1 MCIQGMQWGLQYILQ
16 GIKPRTFE
24 ELATRAHDMELS
36 IAHHGK
42 NEPITD
48 FKRDKVF
55 TSRAD
60 NHGKKPAKEA
70 FTTNT
75 TPIKTSSAPVK
86 ISFNKAREIKK
97 GEPSHTQDRYKNTLR
112 ELEQKVYPFPDSNMD
127 AMLDDLLEKKVI
139 ELPECKRPEEMNRIN
154 DPKYCKYHR
163 IVGHHVGKCFILK
176 ELIMKLAQQGR
187 IELDLEDTA
196 ATHTTT
202 VVFGSFDPDAPT
214 DDEKGWTLVTYK
226 RTRKPKPQAIKPKG
240 EQGRKHRCRDNRK
253 PKRNIRAA
261 KPIHAGEPAEQKP
274 RLPVSLHEYFPED
287 FFQHC
292 TIAACHMVEVEME
305 EPSKGKIVAAEGENT
320 LTPEEGLPIHFSIE
334 EALQLPKKIRRA
346 LATVLASPDDH
357 EVQESKNKGMRP
369 RPHECAICCAA
380 EDTIHFAN
388 EDLLLGSKPHN
399 QPLFVSGYV
408 RGHKVSRMLMD
419 GGSSINIMPKS
430 TMTAIGIKVDELSLS
445 RLLIQ
450 GFNQGGQ
457 RAKGMIRVEM
467 TIGELKSS
475 VMFHVIDARTSYGLL
490 LGRPWIHA
498 NGVVPSTLH
507 QCLKFYQ
514 ERVKVIYG
522 DTKPLTEAE
531 SHFADAKFY
540 MNEDMVPETLLKE
553 IKSMSKAAP
562 KKQEWQ
568 AMPKKQEEEAMPSS
582 SKNDDELSKPAT
594 TRGSRTA
601 SNGPSIPVFRYI
613 PTSRRKNGQSP
624 FETAVS
630 KADEQRHIDNVKWLK
645 TNAVL
650 PLTQLG
656 DTKVAKPSQG
666 FIKGLPKGVEPFFLP
681 TKRTEEGFD
690 PNAYKLMS
698 KAGYNFTSSAN
709 LGKNDLNTVKDNERD
724 LTKTQKKLEKHG
736 YGVSNNK
743 AGLGFTPNAPVK
755 ISSKAKNASAQHI
768 SVSIIQDKEEPQPAP
783 RTSVFDRMNCSKP
796 RVSAPK
802 LIGVMERLGE
812 AKESSKRR
820 KRTPEVEE
828 IDRLAEKDDIRSSIP
843 SRMKRQAILEVN
855 TVGSLKV
862 KRHTIIHTGQSSCQ
876 LAQEVNTKE
885 EAQDVFHIT
894 IQEGE
899 EEILEEDVIAAPS
912 QLEDGGQATVDD
924 LKELN
929 LGTSEEP
936 KPIFVSALLSADEI
950 EKYYQLLLE
959 YKDVFAWTYKEMPGL
974 DPIIAVH
981 HLAVKPGTRPIKQT
995 QRRYRSELI
1004 PQIEAE
1010 IDKLIESGFIR
1021 EV

>member
-1 MCIQGMQWGLQYILQ
+1 
-16 GIKPRTFE
+16 
-24 ELATRAHDMELS
+24 
-36 IAHHGK
+36 
-42 NEPITD
+42 
-48 FKRDKVF
+48 
-55 TSRAD
+55 
-60 NHGKKPAKEA
+60 
-70 FTTNT
+70 
-75 TPIKTSSAPVK
+75 
-86 ISFNKAREIKK
+86 
-97 GEPSHTQDRYKNTLR
+97 
-112 ELEQKVYPFPDSNMD
+112 
-127 AMLDDLLEKKVI
+127 
-139 ELPECKRPEEMNRIN
+139 
-154 DPKYCKYHR
+154 
-163 IVGHHVGKCFILK
+163 
-176 ELIMKLAQQGR
+176 
-187 IELDLEDTA
+187 
-196 ATHTTT
+196 
-202 VVFGSFDPDAPT
+202 
-214 DDEKGWTLVTYK
+214 
-226 RTRKPKPQAIKPKG
+226 
-240 EQGRKHRCRDNRK
+240 
-253 PKRNIRAA
+253 
-261 KPIHAGEPAEQKP
+261 
-274 RLPVSLHEYFPED
+274 
-287 FFQHC
+287 
-292 TIAACHMVEVEME
+292 MVEVEME

-334 EALQLPKKIRRA
+334 ETLQLPKKIRRA
-346 LATVLASPDDH
+346 LATVLASPEDH
-357 EVQESKNKGMRP
+357 EVQESKNKGLSP
-369 RPHECAICCAA
+369 RPYECAVCCAA
-380 EDTIHFAN
+380 EDTIHFAD
-388 EDLLLGSKPHN
+388 EELLLGSKPHN
-399 QPLFVSGYV
+399 RPLFVSGYV
-408 RGHKVSRMLMD
+408 RGHKVSRMLVD

-457 RAKGMIRVEM
+457 RAMGMIRVEM

-475 VMFHVIDARTSYGLL
+475 VMFHVIDAITSYGLL

-498 NGVVPSTLH
+498 NGVIPSTLH
-507 QCLKFYQ
+507 QCLKYYQ

-522 DTKPLTEAE
+522 DTKPFTEAE
-531 SHFADAKFY
+531 SHFADTKFY

-624 FETAVS
+624 FETAAS

-656 DTKVAKPSQG
+656 DTKVPKPSQG
-666 FIKGLPKGVEPFFLP
+666 FIKGLPKGVEPCFLP

-755 ISSKAKNASAQHI
+755 ISSKVKNASAQHI
-768 SVSIIQDKEEPQPAP
+768 SVSIIQDKDEPQPAP

-802 LIGVMERLGE
+802 LIGGQNKTSVFKRLNTSVSRGSVFKRLSKPKKQSNTTSSPPRQSVMERLGE

-820 KRTPEVEE
+820 KTTPEVEE
-828 IDRLAEKDDIRSSIP
+828 IDRLAEKDDVRSSIP

-862 KRHTIIHTGQSSCQ
+862 KRRTIIHTGQSSCQ

-899 EEILEEDVIAAPS
+899 EEILEEDIIVAPS

-924 LKELN
+924 LEELN

-936 KPIFVSALLSADEI
+936 KPIFVSALLSAEEI

-974 DPIIAVH
+974 DLIVAVH

-1010 IDKLIESGFIR
+1010 IDKLIEAGFIR
-1021 EV
+1021 EDDFPLPIIEIMVDATTGHEALSFMDGSSGYNQIRMALEDEELTAFRTPKGIYCYKVMPFGLKNAGATYQRAMQKIFNDMLHKNVECYVDDVVVKTKKRSNHLKDLRVVFERLRKYNLKMNPLKCAFGVTSGKFLGFIVKHRGIEVDQSKIKAIQSMPEPRNLHELKLQTAQKKRKKKYFELRYDLIPPQQRVRRQLEVSKLQVQSHHLKEIIIIISKHLEDRGANSRT

>member
-1 MCIQGMQWGLQYILQ
+1 MSMLELTSTKQWKDEPVMDYINRWRNLSLDCKDRLSEISSIEMCIQGMQWGLQYILQ
-16 GIKPRTFE
+16 GIKPRNFE

-36 IAHHGK
+36 ITHHGK

-55 TSRAD
+55 TSRVD
-60 NHGKKPAKEA
+60 NHGKKPANEA

-75 TPIKTSSAPVK
+75 TPIKTSSVPVK

-112 ELEQKVYPFPDSNMD
+112 ELEQKVYPFPDSDMD
-127 AMLDDLLEKKVI
+127 AMLDDLMEKKVI

-196 ATHTTT
+196 ATHITT
-202 VVFGSFDPDAPT
+202 VVFRSFDPVLLQEMPDHAWQYSNHTAHSAPPSLGASNQDAPT
-214 DDEKGWTLVTYK
+214 DDDKGWTLVTYK
-226 RTRKPKPQAIKPKG
+226 RTRKPKPQAIKQKG
-240 EQGRKHRCRDNRK
+240 EQGRQHRRRGNRK

-261 KPIHAGEPAEQKP
+261 KPIYAGEPAEQKP
-274 RLPVSLHEYFPED
+274 RIPVSLHEYFPED

-292 TIAACHMVEVEME
+292 TITACHMVEVEME

-334 EALQLPKKIRRA
+334 EVLQLPKKIRRA
-346 LATVLASPDDH
+346 LATVLASPNDH
-357 EVQESKNKGMRP
+357 EVQESKNEGLRP
-369 RPHECAICCAA
+369 RPHECATCCATK
-380 EDTIHFAN
+380 DTIHFAD

-399 QPLFVSGYV
+399 RPLFVSGYV
-408 RGHKVSRMLMD
+408 KEHKVSRILVD
-419 GGSSINIMPKS
+419 GGSAINIMPKS
-430 TMTAIGIKVDELSLS
+430 TMTAIGIKVDKLSLS

-457 RAKGMIRVEM
+457 RAMGMIRVEM

-522 DTKPLTEAE
+522 DTKPFTKAE

-540 MNEDMVPETLLKE
+540 MNEDTVPETLPRE
-553 IKSMSKAAP
+553 IKSMSKATP

-568 AMPKKQEEEAMPSS
+568 AMPKKQEEEAMPYS

-624 FETAVS
+624 FETAAS
-630 KADEQRHIDNVKWLK
+630 KADAQRHIDNVKLLK

-650 PLTQLG
+650 PLT
-656 DTKVAKPSQG
+656 
-666 FIKGLPKGVEPFFLP
+666 
-681 TKRTEEGFD
+681 
-690 PNAYKLMS
+690 
-698 KAGYNFTSSAN
+698 
-709 LGKNDLNTVKDNERD
+709 
-724 LTKTQKKLEKHG
+724 
-736 YGVSNNK
+736 
-743 AGLGFTPNAPVK
+743 
-755 ISSKAKNASAQHI
+755 
-768 SVSIIQDKEEPQPAP
+768 
-783 RTSVFDRMNCSKP
+783 
-796 RVSAPK
+796 
-802 LIGVMERLGE
+802 
-812 AKESSKRR
+812 
-820 KRTPEVEE
+820 
-828 IDRLAEKDDIRSSIP
+828 
-843 SRMKRQAILEVN
+843 
-855 TVGSLKV
+855 
-862 KRHTIIHTGQSSCQ
+862 
-876 LAQEVNTKE
+876 
-885 EAQDVFHIT
+885 
-894 IQEGE
+894 
-899 EEILEEDVIAAPS
+899 
-912 QLEDGGQATVDD
+912 
-924 LKELN
+924 
-929 LGTSEEP
+929 
-936 KPIFVSALLSADEI
+936 
-950 EKYYQLLLE
+950 
-959 YKDVFAWTYKEMPGL
+959 
-974 DPIIAVH
+974 
-981 HLAVKPGTRPIKQT
+981 
-995 QRRYRSELI
+995 
-1004 PQIEAE
+1004 
-1010 IDKLIESGFIR
+1010 
-1021 EV
+1021 